1 MANLL
6 SRFNETV
13 AGSNSKLADYTSK
26 VAAKGDFKR
35 IKNIEVLINSWNNI
49 LITPRRTYMFDPDY
63 GSELY
68 KMIFEPADEI
78 TVQKVVDEVTN
89 NLLRY
94 DDRATIENVDV
105 TFFMN
110 RKGFSVAVDVNYE
123 GETGQLEVVI
133 DDTIYFKFFESTEV
147 Q

>member
-13 AGSNSKLADYTSK
+13 AGSNSKLADYTPK
-26 VAAKGDFKR
+26 VSASGDFKR
-35 IKNIEVLINSWNNI
+35 IKDIEVLLNSWNNI
-49 LITPRRTYMFDPDY
+49 LITPKRTYQFDPDY
-63 GSELY
+63 GSNLY
-68 KMIFEPADEI
+68 KMIFEPSDQA
-78 TVQKVVDEVTN
+78 TVNKVIDEVTE

-105 TFFMN
+105 SFYRN
-110 RKGFSVAVDVNYE
+110 QKGFSVAIDVNYE
-123 GETGQLEVVI
+123 GDTSQLQVVI
-133 DDTIYFKFFESTEV
+133 DEAIYFKFFEATEV